1 MNEQYKTFDEAM
13 SLVEIYNEAK
23 SKLPYHIN
31 LVDLLHA
38 NENAHSRILGELL
51 KQKSE
56 NGQFEIL
63 QSFLQ
68 MLKEKKPT
76 TFGNVSIEIPMIT
89 VEDER
94 IDIWIRGKDSAGCKT
109 YALVLENKIHWAGD
123 QEKQL
128 ARYIDMTKMYGY
140 QDEKIYVI
148 YLPPSNEKD
157 PSDQS
162 WGNYKEIFKN
172 RYLKITF
179 QDDVLPWL
187 ESVVLKL
194 NYVQSEKG
202 NFLRS
207 ALEQYI
213 DHLKTMFNLN
223 SYSQIKTK
231 IMNKEMNA
239 YIEANL
245 KTKDVQLEEKLVEV
259 KKKKQELQEVQTA
272 LSVLERDYQARFL
285 EKWNKQIVAEY
296 GDDMRLEDEGNT
308 YAGVNIPINDDVS
321 FQVYLTTY
329 DNRLYCQVEN
339 VAGNKIVPDEVKE
352 LLSSELQVWH
362 DDGQVVKETSYEEGY
377 SLLTRVVKKLKVS
390 AEGSKSYRN

>member
-1 MNEQYKTFDEAM
+1 MNEQYTTFDEAM
-13 SLVEIYNEAK
+13 SLVEVYNEAK

-68 MLKEKKPT
+68 MLKGKNA
-76 TFGNVSIEIPMIT
+76 TFGNLCFETPMIT
-89 VEDER
+89 IEDER
-94 IDIWIRGKDSAGCKT
+94 IDIWIRGVNAAGCKT
-109 YALVLENKIHWAGD
+109 DALIIENKIHWAD
-123 QEKQL
+123 DKEKQL
-128 ARYIDMTKMYGY
+128 ARYIDKTKINGY
-140 QDEKIYVI
+140 QNEKIYVI

-157 PSDQS
+157 PSPQS
-162 WGNYKEIFKN
+162 WGDYKEDFKN

-179 QDDVLPWL
+179 RDDILPWL
-187 ESVVLKL
+187 EDFVLKL
-194 NYVQSEKG
+194 DYVQSEKG
-202 NFLRS
+202 KFLRS

-239 YIEANL
+239 YIEASL
-245 KTKDVQLEEKLVEV
+245 KTKDVQPEEKLVEV

-272 LSVLERDYQARFL
+272 LFALERDYQAHFL
-285 EKWNKQIVAEY
+285 EEWNKRIIADANFVNV
-296 GDDMRLEDEGNT
+296 RIPDEGNT
-308 YAGVNIPINDDVS
+308 YAGVNIPINDDIC
-321 FQVYLTTY
+321 FQAYLTCE
-329 DNRLYCQVEN
+329 DGRLYCQVEN
-339 VAGNKIVPDEVKE
+339 DAGNKIVPDEVVKI
-352 LLSSELQVWH
+352 LSPEFIKWP
-362 DDGQVVKETSYEEGY
+362 DGQVVAEPSYEEGY
-377 SLLTRVVKKLKVS
+377 LLLKRVVEKLREFKD
-390 AEGSKSYRN
+390 K